1 MPEETNIKPKSQ
13 FTNIIIVQAVFIAI
27 ILITVIIT
35 KYFFADIYSDF
46 KKFYTEQICSETDI
60 NEVIGVTDEI

>member
-13 FTNIIIVQAVFIAI
+13 FANIIIVQAVFIAI

-35 KYFFADIYSDF
+35 KYFFDDIYSDL
-46 KKFYTEQICSETDI
+46 KAFYTEQICSETDI

>member
-13 FTNIIIVQAVFIAI
+13 FANIIIVQAVFIAI

-35 KYFFADIYSDF
+35 KYFFADIYSDL
-46 KKFYTEQICSETDI
+46 KEFYTEQICSETDI

>member
-13 FTNIIIVQAVFIAI
+13 FANIIIVQAVFIAL

-35 KYFFADIYSDF
+35 KYFFADIYSDL

-60 NEVIGVTDEI
+60 NEVLGVTDEI

>member
-1 MPEETNIKPKSQ
+1 MPEETIIKPKSQ
-13 FTNIIIVQAVFIAI
+13 FANIIIVQAVFIVL

-35 KYFFADIYSDF
+35 KYFFADIYSDL
-46 KKFYTEQICSETDI
+46 KEFYTEQICSETDI